1 MENYTPLNIKKVG
14 KKPRSGKANTVLII
28 IAILTACVL
37 AFILLLLIKDKMS
50 AQPEKKIEQTQ
61 EVIPAPTIEDL
72 NKEASPSPKLE
83 QDQMISTPTGS
94 MEATPESTIV
104 PQ

>member
-1 MENYTPLNIKKVG
+1 MKNYTPLNIKKVG

-50 AQPEKKIEQTQ
+50 TQPEKVEQTQ
-61 EVIPAPTIEDL
+61 EVVPPPPIEDL
-72 NKEASPSPKLE
+72 DEEATPSPELG
-83 QDQMISTPTGS
+83 QDQMTGTPAGS
-94 MEATPESTIV
+94 MEATQESSII